1 MSWCHIPR
9 EGPGFG
15 RHMMFFFL
23 QKSNV
28 TAWWIKAAIEPA
40 PSYSTLPQTP
50 LTTMQVGKNIEENDK
65 QFNFKAQDY

>member
-15 RHMMFFFL
+15 RHMIFFL
-23 QKSNV
+23 QKSNFTV
-28 TAWWIKAAIEPA
+28 CWIKAAIEPA

-50 LTTMQVGKNIEENDK
+50 LPTSRENIEENDK
-65 QFNFKAQDY
+65 QLNFKAQDY